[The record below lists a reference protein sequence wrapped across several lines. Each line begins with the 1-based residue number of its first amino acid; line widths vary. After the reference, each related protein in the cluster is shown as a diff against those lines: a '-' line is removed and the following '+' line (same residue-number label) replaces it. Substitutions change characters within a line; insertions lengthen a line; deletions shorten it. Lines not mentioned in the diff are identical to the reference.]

1 MDTLVIYI
9 YPTRQSTHSEKEA
22 TKMTEKKV
30 SMRCTVCGACCYS
43 DGTKDCDCDDH
54 DYGRFA
60 SGGADE

>member
-1 MDTLVIYI
+1 
-9 YPTRQSTHSEKEA
+9 
-22 TKMTEKKV
+22 MTEKKV